1 MTYRFTAPTWYGA
14 KIVGKN
20 SASIGRAQGGTG
32 ANYSATTTFI
42 RHATTQH
49 FSLANGKAVAIPL
62 VCYNTSDKR
71 GRVSSSDLG
80 ASKNE
85 SPYATIGSRVDNIQ
99 LNLTI
104 SQTDTSKINEVYVST
119 ISTSFTEGALSLG
132 LMGSY
137 FASMIKMDSDSVGTM
152 DSETNKYTG
161 GSTNAWDTPTP
172 VNWSYQEWLLTDQQR
187 HTMPR
192 LSKYSLYSGRVATA
206 QMIQKVRPKN
216 RRQQFGSGYWLVI
229 LHDSPDPDNTAD
241 LNIHLDTAF
250 KEIPSTDA
258 ISVA

>member
-1 MTYRFTAPTWYGA
+1 MGYRFQAPTWYSAVKANRNA
-14 KIVGKN
+14 K
-20 SASIGRAQGGTG
+20 SIGRTQGGTG

-42 RHATTQH
+42 RHATTQQ
-49 FSLANGKAVAIPL
+49 FTLANGKATAIPL
-62 VCYNTSDKR
+62 VCYNTSTKR
-71 GRVSSSDLG
+71 GTVSSSDLG
-80 ASKNE
+80 ASKNQ

-119 ISTSFTEGALSLG
+119 ISTSFTEGALSSG

-137 FASMIKMDSDSVGTM
+137 FANMVQMDSDTTGVM
-152 DSETNKYTG
+152 DSSTRKYA
-161 GSTNAWDTPTP
+161 SNAWTADNP
-172 VNWSYQEWLLTDQQR
+172 VDWSYQEWLLTDQQR
-187 HTMPR
+187 HTMPF

-206 QMIQKVRPKN
+206 QMIQKIRPKN

-241 LNIHLDTAF
+241 LSIHLDTAF
-250 KEIPSTDA
+250 KEIPSTDS